1 VADPDDNVLVS
12 LVTGGDR
19 SAFRTLVERHQARV
33 FYLGVKFLRNL
44 QDAEDFAQE
53 VFLKAFRK
61 LESFHG
67 QVPFGAWLYRLAFN
81 LAVNEYHV
89 SRRKL
94 TEVDT
99 DQVPMGGRE
108 LSPEEASLRQETR
121 DEVRQA
127 LDKLPDAYQLVIRMH
142 FYDGM
147 SYPEISRAAGIPVN
161 TIKSHVF
168 RAKRI
173 IRSQLARGAPEPQQK
188 KEVFH

>member
-1 VADPDDNVLVS
+1 VADLDDNILVS

-19 SAFRTLVERHQARV
+19 SAFRILVERHQARI
-33 FYLGVKFLRNL
+33 FYLGIKFLRNL

-61 LESFHG
+61 LDSFRG

-81 LAVNEYHV
+81 LAVNQYHV

-94 TEVDT
+94 IEVDT
-99 DQVPMGGRE
+99 DQVTVGSPGMT
-108 LSPEEASLRQETR
+108 PEEAVIRSETR
-121 DEVRQA
+121 DEVREA
-127 LDKLPDAYQLVIRMH
+127 LGRLPDAYQLVIRMH

-168 RAKRI
+168 RAKRL
-173 IRSQLARGAPEPQQK
+173 IRSLIAQRVAEQETE
-188 KEVFH
+188 EVCP

>member
-19 SAFRTLVERHQARV
+19 RAFRALVERHQARV
-33 FYLGVKFLRNL
+33 FYLGVKFLHNL

-61 LESFHG
+61 LESFRG

-94 TEVDT
+94 VEVDT
-99 DQVPMGGRE
+99 DQISLGARDS
-108 LSPEEASLRQETR
+108 SPEEAALREETR
-121 DEVRQA
+121 DEVRGA
-127 LDKLPDAYQLVIRMH
+127 LSTLPDAYQLVIRMH

-147 SYPEISRAAGIPVN
+147 SYPEISRASGIPVN

-168 RAKRI
+168 RAKRL
-173 IRSQLARGAPEPQQK
+173 IRSRLARRASAQEQAR
-188 KEVFH
+188 EVFR